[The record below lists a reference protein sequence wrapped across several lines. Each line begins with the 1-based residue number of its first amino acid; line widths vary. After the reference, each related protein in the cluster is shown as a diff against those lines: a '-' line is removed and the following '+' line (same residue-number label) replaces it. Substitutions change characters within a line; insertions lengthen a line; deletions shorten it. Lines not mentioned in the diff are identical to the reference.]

1 MDVKTL
7 CLGLLAERPMTG
19 YEIKK
24 RFETG
29 FRHFFPAGFGSIY
42 PALAELAQAGLV
54 TVESVEQD
62 KRPDKKVHRV
72 TETGHRVLVDELVAT
87 DPRHKVRSEFVALV
101 YFAHLLPPER
111 VTAVLDAMMRDW
123 ERVLLDDLAQADRP
137 GADGACPE
145 LTPGMR
151 FALEFGRTMVSTALD
166 YVKQQKPQLLR
177 ELEESSRPAAARN
190 ARAAE

>member
-7 CLGLLAERPMTG
+7 CLGVLAERPMTG

-24 RFETG
+24 LFEEA
-29 FRHFFPAGFGSIY
+29 FRHFFLAGYGSIY
-42 PALAELAQAGLV
+42 PALAELARDGLV

-62 KRPDKKVHRV
+62 KRPDKKVYRITPAGRGLLV
-72 TETGHRVLVDELVAT
+72 RELAATE
-87 DPRHKVRSEFVALV
+87 PRHKVRSEFLALV

-111 VTAVLDAMMRDW
+111 LEAVLDSMIAHW
-123 ERVLLDDLAQADRP
+123 ERTLALDLGSTERRRAER
-137 GADGACPE
+137 GCPP

-151 FALEFGRTMVSTALD
+151 FGLGFGRTMLTTAIG
-166 YVKQQKPQLLR
+166 YVKEHRAELLA
-177 ELEESSRPAAARN
+177 EQAVAAATGSPP